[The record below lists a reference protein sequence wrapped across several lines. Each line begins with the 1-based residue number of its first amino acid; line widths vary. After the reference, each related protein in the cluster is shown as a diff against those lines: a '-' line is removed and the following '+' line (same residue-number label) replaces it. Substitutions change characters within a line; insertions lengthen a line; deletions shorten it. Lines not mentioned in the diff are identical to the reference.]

1 MNMKQISSPITGPE
15 PLTFIPYSPPEGT
28 HTNSSISNFNN
39 SLNHNHVVRL
49 SEISERISN
58 VESTLINFIQKVDK
72 DLSTMKSSIDQLSER
87 CNALTNNAI
96 RQENV
101 SKIQQEA
108 LVQVHNYIN
117 QRVGKLFSPMPDVK
131 PAEHESRKRKF
142 EPDMSSLPLSKV
154 PRSSSDGIALHE
166 VRKKIPWKLNSG
178 YVIHALLCCAL
189 NDLGCEFTKDNSGKL
204 TTLRITSYWV
214 VKSCCIFLIRNVLC
228 KKAKSNDTS
237 TWDKTLK
244 QHWFD
249 GWVAKEV
256 FEASIKDNK
265 KQALNSLMEGHELL
279 SPDEK
284 RGLLI
289 VVESEKIM

>member
-154 PRSSSDGIALHE
+154 PRSSSDGIALHVCLSLE
-166 VRKKIPWKLNSG
+166 FISSFRSITLIIQATKLHSYVPRFIHIVGSTKKDTVEIKFRIRYPCTT
-178 YVIHALLCCAL
+178 LLC
-189 NDLGCEFTKDNSGKL
+189 
-204 TTLRITSYWV
+204 
-214 VKSCCIFLIRNVLC
+214 
-228 KKAKSNDTS
+228 
-237 TWDKTLK
+237 
-244 QHWFD
+244 
-249 GWVAKEV
+249 
-256 FEASIKDNK
+256 
-265 KQALNSLMEGHELL
+265 
-279 SPDEK
+279 
-284 RGLLI
+284 
-289 VVESEKIM
+289 VE